1 MGPHFEKLSGCSLC
15 MNFFFQELFWQLD
28 NSRLFCGLTQYQLWG
43 KFNESYIR
51 RAESSK
57 ECAPKTFLWFQSRR
71 SRRSHCAEI
80 NNFVPKIIKN
90 SNHIHSFCLLRT
102 WLSIHFKWHYLT
114 RFWNDFEG
122 VLLSGKQERHCSF
135 FWHFYCMPVRDFNN
149 SNQ

>member
-1 MGPHFEKLSGCSLC
+1 MFESFKNFLMIRQRVIIIFVWTFLSFLPLYGSTFWKIIWVQPLYE
-15 MNFFFQELFWQLD
+15 FFFQELFWQLD

-80 NNFVPKIIKN
+80 TNFVPRIIKQMVR
-90 SNHIHSFCLLRT
+90 IQAFFIYSFRLDQKT
-102 WLSIHFKWHYLT
+102 NEVF
-114 RFWNDFEG
+114 
-122 VLLSGKQERHCSF
+122 
-135 FWHFYCMPVRDFNN
+135 
-149 SNQ
+149 

>member
-1 MGPHFEKLSGCSLC
+1 MWWAAHIFTNPKMFEIFKNFLKIRGWLSYNFFSFLPLYGSTFWKNIWVQPLYE
-15 MNFFFQELFWQLD
+15 FFFQELFWQLD

-80 NNFVPKIIKN
+80 NNFVPKGQLISK
-90 SNHIHSFCLLRT
+90 
-102 WLSIHFKWHYLT
+102 WLFGAIVSTK
-114 RFWNDFEG
+114 
-122 VLLSGKQERHCSF
+122 KPAKF
-135 FWHFYCMPVRDFNN
+135 F
-149 SNQ
+149 